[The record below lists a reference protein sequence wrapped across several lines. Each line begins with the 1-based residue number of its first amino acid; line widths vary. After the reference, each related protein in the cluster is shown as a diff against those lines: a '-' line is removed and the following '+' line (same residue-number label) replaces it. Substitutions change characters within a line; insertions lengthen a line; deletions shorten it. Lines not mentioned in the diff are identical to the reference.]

1 MTAHTLIL
9 GLGNPLMADDG
20 AGIQVAELLRQEP
33 LPAEVEIQDG
43 GTAGLGLVPQLANYR
58 RVILIDCVRF
68 GGRPGDWRRFALQ
81 ETELLGKAGT
91 LSLHHASLRDAL
103 LLAEALEML
112 PPEVIIYGVQP
123 ERVEWDHPMSS
134 DVAAALPLIAQAV
147 LDEVTTHSPVHA
159 TSPGTRLAPSQI
171 SE

>member
-20 AGIQVAELLRQEP
+20 AGIQVAELLRQQS
-33 LPAEVEIQDG
+33 LPAEVEVQDG
-43 GTAGLGLVPQLANYR
+43 GTAGLGLVPQMANHQ

-68 GGRPGDWRRFALQ
+68 GGNAGDWRRFVLQ
-81 ETELLGKAGT
+81 ETELLGEAGT

-103 LLAEALEML
+103 LLAETLDML
-112 PPEVIIYGVQP
+112 PPELIIYGIQP
-123 ERVEWDHPMSS
+123 ACVEWDHPMSE
-134 DVAAALPLIAQAV
+134 DVAAALPQIAQAV
-147 LDEVTTHSPVHA
+147 LDEVTIQSPVDR
-159 TSPGTRLAPSQI
+159 TEPGRSQI